1 MESRN
6 NHRMNGCV
14 IKRLVRVCS
23 LLAVVWMSTCMLA
36 CGTFSN
42 IAPAE
47 DESPNQQDE
56 NLIVVGVSQLGS
68 ESVWRTANTISIQNE
83 FTQENGYFLIFNNA
97 RQKQENQIKAIRG
110 FISQRVDYIIFSPV
124 EENGYRTVLE
134 EAKEA
139 GIPVILMDRTVNA
152 SDFYLVTSWVGTDF
166 TKEGVD
172 AAKWLEE
179 ELMHQNRE
187 DDVVNIVILKGTKGS
202 SSEIGRSEGFDQ
214 IAKTHSNWIVL
225 EEEYADFTAKK
236 GEEVMSK
243 LLKRHTKIDV
253 VISQND
259 DMTFGALSAIRKE
272 GKTAGVNQEIIM
284 VSFDAVKDA
293 LELVMSE
300 EINVAIECNPLQAPY
315 VASIIRKMES
325 GEEVEKQ
332 YFVKEQVFT
341 KENVSKELINSREY

>member
-1 MESRN
+1 MKSRN
-6 NHRMNGCV
+6 NLPVNKWVKHRAIRICKMLIV
-14 IKRLVRVCS
+14 VSVSAS
-23 LLAVVWMSTCMLA
+23 LLA
-36 CGTFSN
+36 CGTFSD

-47 DESPNQQDE
+47 EDTLSQQDE
-56 NLIVVGVSQLGS
+56 NMIVVGVSQLGS
-68 ESVWRTANTISIQNE
+68 ESVWRTANTTSIQNE

-124 EENGYRTVLE
+124 EENGYRTVLQ

-172 AAKWLEE
+172 AAKWLEG
-179 ELMHQNRE
+179 ELARQNRSDE
-187 DDVVNIVILKGTKGS
+187 TVNIVVLKGTKGS

-214 IAKTHSNWIVL
+214 IAETHSNWVIL

-236 GEEVMSK
+236 GEEVMAK

-272 GKTAGVNQEIIM
+272 GKTAGVDQEIMM
-284 VSFDAVKDA
+284 VSFDAVNDA
-293 LELVMSE
+293 LELVMNQ

-315 VASIIRKMES
+315 VENIISKLEK
-325 GEEVEKQ
+325 GEKVDKQ
-332 YFVKEQVFT
+332 YYVDEQVFT
-341 KENVSKELINSREY
+341 KDNVSIELINSREY